1 MPEPIV
7 ITIRGFDPKPQGSK
21 RHVGNGVMVESCR
34 EVKHWRHMVTNAAV
48 QRGCKPLF
56 GDIAMTAEYIISRP
70 KSHFGTGKNAS
81 KLKPSAPYWV
91 GVKPD
96 LSKIQRST
104 EDALTKVAY
113 TDDARIVS
121 LVTFKRYAAV
131 GELPGAVLTVAQ
143 APEYK
148 DTE

>member
-7 ITIRGFDPKPQGSK
+7 IAVRGYDPKPQGSK

-34 EVKHWRHMVTNAAV
+34 DVKHWRQLVTFAAV
-48 QRGCKPLF
+48 QRKCQPLI
-56 GDIAMTAEYIISRP
+56 GDIAMTAEYIMSRP
-70 KSHFGTGKNAS
+70 KSHFGTGKNAG

>member
-7 ITIRGFDPKPQGSK
+7 IAVRGYDPKPQGSK
-21 RHVGNGVMVESCR
+21 VHVGNGHMIESCR
-34 EVKHWRHMVTNAAV
+34 EVKHWRHAVTIAAV
-48 QRGCKPLF
+48 RQGVTPLS
-56 GDIAMTAEYIISRP
+56 GEVAMTAEYILSRP
-70 KSHFGTGKNAS
+70 KGHFGTGKNAS
-81 KLKPSAPYWV
+81 KLKPSAPYYV

-113 TDDARIVS
+113 TDDAKIVS
-121 LVTFKRYAAV
+121 MVLVKRYAAV

-143 APEYK
+143 AP
-148 DTE
+148 DPSDIQ

>member
-7 ITIRGFDPKPQGSK
+7 IAVRGYDPKPQGSK
-21 RHVGNGVMVESCR
+21 TYVGNGQMIESCKD
-34 EVKHWRHMVTNAAV
+34 VKHWRQLVTIAAV
-48 QRGCKPLF
+48 QRKCQPLI
-56 GDIAMTAEYIISRP
+56 GEIAMTAEYILSRP
-70 KSHFGTGKNAS
+70 KGHFGTGKNAS
-81 KLKPSAPYWV
+81 KLKPSAPYYV

-113 TDDARIVS
+113 TDDAKIVS
-121 LVTFKRYAAV
+121 MVLVKRYAAV

-143 APEYK
+143 AP
-148 DTE
+148 DPSDIQ

>member
-7 ITIRGFDPKPQGSK
+7 IAVRGFDPKPQGSK
-21 RHVGNGVMVESCR
+21 TYVGNGQMIESCKG
-34 EVKHWRHMVTNAAV
+34 VKHWRHAVTLAAV
-48 QRGCKPLF
+48 QRGAKPLS
-56 GDIAMTAEYIISRP
+56 GNVAMTAEYILSRP
-70 KSHFGTGKNAS
+70 KGHFGTGKNAS

-113 TDDARIVS
+113 DDDARIVS

-131 GELPGAVLTVAQ
+131 GELPGVVVTVAQ
-143 APEYK
+143 AP
-148 DTE
+148 DPIDPQ